1 MKRDKILLFVPM
13 YNCENQIPRVLEKI
27 NDTTQKILTEILVV
41 DNGSTDNSLK
51 AAKNSLQK
59 LEHVKRTLVQNTQN
73 YSLGGSHKV
82 AFNYCIEKAYDYCI
96 VLHGDDQADIN
107 DLVPYLESGEY
118 RNFRSFLGSRF
129 HRDSKLLGYS
139 KFKTLGNK
147 GLNLLISLCAGKY
160 ITDQG
165 SGINMYATAYLSDK
179 FYLNFPNDLTF
190 NVFMLLHTIWS
201 KSPFTYFPITWR
213 EFDQVSNAKVFKQ
226 GFRILRLIFTYV
238 FNSKSIFNKKINQ
251 YSTIDYT
258 YKIIYASK

>member
-27 NDTTQKILTEILVV
+27 SEKVQKVLAEILVV

-51 AAKNSLQK
+51 AARKSLQK
-59 LEHVKRTLVQNTQN
+59 LKHIKSTLVQNTQN
-73 YSLGGSHKV
+73 YGLGGSHKV
-82 AFNYCIEKAYDYCI
+82 AFNYCLDKGYDYCI

-107 DLVPYLESGEY
+107 DLVPYLESSEY
-118 RNFRSFLGSRF
+118 RNFSSFLGSRF
-129 HRDSKLLGYS
+129 HKESKLIGYS

-147 GLNLLISLCAGKY
+147 GLNLFISICTGKY

-165 SGINMYATAYLSDK
+165 SGINMYDAAYLKDK

-201 KSPFTYFPITWR
+201 KSPFKYFPISWR

-238 FNSKSIFNKKINQ
+238 FKSRSIFNKNVNQ
-251 YSTIDYT
+251 YSTIDYSF
-258 YKIIYASK
+258 KIKYASK